1 MDLLCGGVRTEA
13 QNCKVFGKQARQ
25 GKKGFLFYRSI
36 NRMHSLILRD
46 CIKKLGGMVERLGD
60 GENFSAGFCKARL
73 VK

>member
-1 MDLLCGGVRTEA
+1 
-13 QNCKVFGKQARQ
+13 
-25 GKKGFLFYRSI
+25 
-36 NRMHSLILRD
+36 MHSLILRD